1 MDSISLLLWP
11 NKGLIKI
18 SLEKEI
24 DCVLSGYK
32 YYPEYEWAKYGVRPP
47 ENNTIIGSW
56 RDGEASVFIFLFQN
70 NLLKN
75 NEHYIINL
83 TGKTDEIEKV
93 EKHINNIKHSLI
105 SSERKILKSQKV
117 EKTLEKE
124 HTTKTTNKLIKFVCI
139 FTVIINAFSAY
150 LKKTP
155 SPTINIEILSKI
167 YTFTIILIH
176 LLALFLLI
184 LVCIISI
191 LYLIKYA
198 FLLIKRH

>member
-11 NKGLIKI
+11 NKDLIKI

-32 YYPEYEWAKYGVRPP
+32 CYPEYEWAKYGVRPP
-47 ENNTIIGSW
+47 ENNSIIGSW
-56 RDGEASVFIFLFQN
+56 RDGEASIFIFLFQN
-70 NLLKN
+70 YLLEN
-75 NEHYIINL
+75 NEYYIINM
-83 TGKTDEIEKV
+83 TGKIGEIEKV
-93 EKHINNIKHSLI
+93 EKLINNIKHSLI
-105 SSERKILKSQKV
+105 KSERKILKNKKI
-117 EKTLEKE
+117 EITLEKE
-124 HTTKTTNKLIKFVCI
+124 HATKTTNKLIKFVGI
-139 FTVIINAFSAY
+139 FTVIINAFSLY
-150 LKKTP
+150 LRKTP
-155 SPTINIEILSKI
+155 SPTFNIEILSKI

-198 FLLIKRH
+198 FLLIRRH